1 MPWGRWSRLAPAR
14 TSRYGARVEP
24 LYKAS
29 EEAERVG
36 LGTDALRAAVEY
48 VYETAEAIDMALLS
62 RGSDRLADIV
72 ELANLSSMIGN
83 LLRSGIANNSGGRLR
98 SNGPHKHP
106 DLVHCDGPDCSVE
119 IKVAL
124 EDNQPKGHLAKPGL
138 HLTCHYVLCGAD
150 SRFCPG
156 VANRGS
162 VPRIWLLRF
171 GRLEESH
178 FNLSNTEGD
187 SGKTAVVNAE
197 GMRRLAPVYFA
208 PDLCPLAMSAGAR
221 KSRELFGHFGLQFVP
236 R

>member
-1 MPWGRWSRLAPAR
+1 VDPQ
-14 TSRYGARVEP
+14 
-24 LYKAS
+24 YKAS
-29 EEAERVG
+29 EEAARVG
-36 LGTDALRAAVEY
+36 LSTEVLQAAVEY
-48 VYETAEAIDMALLS
+48 VYETADAIDTALLA

-72 ELANLSSMIGN
+72 ELANLSSMLGN
-83 LLRSGIANNSGGRLR
+83 LLRSGIANNSAGKLR

-106 DLVHCDGPDCSVE
+106 DLLHCDGPDCSVE

-138 HLTCHYVLCGAD
+138 HLTCHYVLCGAEG
-150 SRFCPG
+150 RFCPG

-171 GRLEESH
+171 GRLEEAH
-178 FNLSNTEGD
+178 FNISNTQGD

-197 GMRRLAPVYFA
+197 GMRRLVPIYFA
-208 PDLCPLAMSAGAR
+208 PDLCPLVMSAR
-221 KSRELFGHFGLQFVP
+221 SKKSRELFEHFGLGYVP